1 VTQEKDQKADRGTGP
16 GRIASK
22 TLVGVAAMPSSR
34 PPRPSE
40 RASRPPAGPARAT
53 QAKVALGRE
62 FFATLGP
69 KREAP
74 KPATAQREKQASLEE
89 ISSSM
94 LLEDDSSSAVM
105 PGLEELSGS
114 LLLEDPTEVRAD
126 LAAPAP
132 AAQPAVAER
141 EPPAAHRALLGIPEL
156 PTSTPAPNLDALP
169 PMPQPSAPALHPPS
183 RESSA
188 AAYGASEGPDGD
200 DPTRVV
206 PPPPQ
211 HMYEALK
218 GYESHAVGPDAGP
231 DTGSR
236 VPQAAPVQP
245 MPQTWPPVQGDVEM
259 TTLPVSGWVAALD
272 STRQLIRKFRASLGE
287 ATPATAAEDAKRLWF
302 LFAIGFGGLVVGI
315 GFVALVVSLTR
326 KATDET
332 STASEATET
341 NKKNAIPE
349 ASAARAPA
357 ASETAQLAPVAP
369 VAAPA
374 PARQEPSASTTPCV
388 VAGAARIVAPS
399 AIVSAGIEVR
409 AVGDD
414 VALGFAPDEHQATA
428 LRLDASSLAVD
439 SKVDAQSSESIRRV
453 VPLASSD
460 GALGV
465 AEDADREGDALQGR
479 RTIALDPP
487 LDIGSAGGSLVF
499 ARPNGAAAGKL
510 WPLDGDGSVEAL
522 RGSSDPTQSAPVVA
536 LAFRHGG
543 AIWLGAATGRDALA
557 PLGPLTRAGGS
568 SAGVGSP
575 AIAVSGGVALAA
587 WADRDGATD
596 PWRLKWVSFK
606 AGEAPGEPGTFTPP
620 AGGRGEQ
627 AMSPGIAAVPGG
639 RFLLVWTEGPA
650 TRHDVRALT
659 LSRGGQPLGKPLVI
673 SSKNMNAGQG
683 QGAVNGSGRGAVA
696 FLASA
701 AGGFQVVATPIK
713 CAP

>member
-1 VTQEKDQKADRGTGP
+1 MTQEKEQKADRGTGP

-22 TLVGVAAMPSSR
+22 TLVGVAALPSSR

-40 RASRPPAGPARAT
+40 RASRPPGAPARAT
-53 QAKVALGRE
+53 QAKVPQGRD
-62 FFATLGP
+62 FFAALTP

-74 KPATAQREKQASLEE
+74 KPATTQREKQASLEE

-132 AAQPAVAER
+132 APQPPVAER

-169 PMPQPSAPALHPPS
+169 PMPSSSAAVPHPPA

-188 AAYGASEGPDGD
+188 AAYDAPEGPDGD

-218 GYESHAVGPDAGP
+218 GYESHAVGPDAGR
-231 DTGSR
+231 DAGSS

-259 TTLPVSGWVAALD
+259 TTLPVSRWVAALD
-272 STRQLIRKFRASLGE
+272 STRQLLRKFRASLGE
-287 ATPATAAEDAKRLWF
+287 ATPATSPEDAKRLWF

-332 STASEATET
+332 STASTATEA
-341 NKKNAIPE
+341 NKTNAIPA
-349 ASAARAPA
+349 ASAAPAPA
-357 ASETAQLAPVAP
+357 ASETAQIAP

-374 PARQEPSASTTPCV
+374 PAPKEPVASTTPCV

-414 VALGFAPDEHQATA
+414 VALGFAPNEHQATA

-460 GALGV
+460 GALGI
-465 AEDADREGDALQGR
+465 AEDADRDGDALQGR
-479 RTIALDPP
+479 RTVALDPP
-487 LDIGSAGGSLVF
+487 LEIGSAGGSLVF

-522 RGSSDPTQSAPVVA
+522 RGSSDPTQSAPIVA

-587 WADRDGATD
+587 WADRGGATD

-606 AGEAPGEPGTFTPP
+606 AGETPGEPGTFTPP

-659 LSRGGQPLGKPLVI
+659 LSREGQPLGKPLVI

-701 AGGFQVVATPIK
+701 AGGFQAVATPIK